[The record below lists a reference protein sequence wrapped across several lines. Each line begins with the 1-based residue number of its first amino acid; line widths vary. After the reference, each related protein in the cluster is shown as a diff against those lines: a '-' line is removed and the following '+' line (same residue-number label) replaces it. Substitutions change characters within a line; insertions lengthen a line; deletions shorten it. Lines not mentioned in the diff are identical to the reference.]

1 MARKRLSDLLR
12 EEVHKTEDAEATPA
26 TTSGKRTGQT
36 NRAKAQASSGR
47 AKSPVV
53 ETVEAVLVEDT
64 QTATEK
70 DDMHQ
75 LKQELA
81 RSQQREAHLQQELTL
96 LQTELDQREALINS
110 LEADLEKAKS
120 FKNELDQAKKAALKL
135 AEENTRLNEELKSL
149 QRQKPTVTTEAKPVV
164 AAQSQ
169 SPIATTIDVLHE
181 RQARSLAHPVFPAG
195 SSPGYLSD
203 QDLGWVD

>member
-12 EEVHKTEDAEATPA
+12 EEVHKTEDAEATSA
-26 TTSGKRTGQT
+26 ASSGKRTSQT
-36 NRAKAQASSGR
+36 NRAKAQANSGR

-53 ETVEAVLVEDT
+53 ETVEAVLVEDAQKT
-64 QTATEK
+64 TEK
-70 DDMHQ
+70 DDTHQ

-81 RSQQREAHLQQELTL
+81 RSHQREAHLQQELTL

-120 FKNELDQAKKAALKL
+120 LKNELDQAKKAALKL

-149 QRQKPTVTTEAKPVV
+149 QGQKPPATPEVKPVV
-164 AAQSQ
+164 TAQSQ
-169 SPIATTIDVLHE
+169 AHITTPVDVLHE